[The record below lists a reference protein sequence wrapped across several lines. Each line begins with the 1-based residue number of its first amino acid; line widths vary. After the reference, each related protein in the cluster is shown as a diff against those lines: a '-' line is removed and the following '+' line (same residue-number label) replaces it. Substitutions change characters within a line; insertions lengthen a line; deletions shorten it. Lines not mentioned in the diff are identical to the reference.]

1 MVTEM
6 VMQLTFS
13 SIMTK
18 MSNMTAPTF
27 RLRLGHATIA
37 ARDINAM
44 VDFYTGVLG
53 FVVTNRGEPVPGMG
67 EMVFISQTSEEHH
80 QIVLVHTPDPAP
92 RNFVLAD
99 HLAFHVDSLD
109 QLRELSARLSDAGN
123 TSAIPINHGNA
134 WSVYFTDPEGNGLE
148 CYVDTPF
155 HVAQPFGDGLDLSK
169 SDAEI
174 EEETRVRLSSQ
185 PEFQPFA
192 QWRHAMDARLDG
204 RD

>member
-1 MVTEM
+1 
-6 VMQLTFS
+6 MQLTFS

-67 EMVFISQTSEEHH
+67 EMAFISQTSEEHH

-174 EEETRVRLSSQ
+174 EEETRVRLSLQ

>member
-1 MVTEM
+1 
-6 VMQLTFS
+6 MQLTFS

-53 FVVTNRGEPVPGMG
+53 FVVSNRGEPVPGMG